1 MHTPTPRR
9 YRGPEIWAKV
19 KAAYLAGE
27 PAPSVCRRFDV
38 GLANL
43 RRRAG
48 AEGWTRLETAIRD
61 DPVATAAIP
70 PIDPIDA
77 PTYHVSS
84 REALLRA
91 SQRAAW
97 LLAEGRAAEADAL
110 TRAARNLGDLIER
123 HRLDP
128 AATVIPVRP
137 RRA

>member
-1 MHTPTPRR
+1 MQHLSPRR
-9 YRGPEIWAKV
+9 YRGPDVWARV

-48 AEGWTRLETAIRD
+48 SEGWTRLEAAIRHGPSAADIPPLDPVD
-61 DPVATAAIP
+61 DPTYFVT
-70 PIDPIDA
+70 
-77 PTYHVSS
+77 PT
-84 REALLRA
+84 EALTRA

-97 LLAEGRAAEADAL
+97 LLAEGRAAEADAI
-110 TRAARNLGDLIER
+110 TRAARNLADLVNR
-123 HRLDP
+123 NGLDP
-128 AATVIPVRP
+128 GTALIRVRQ